1 MVNEALVKVLCHN
14 VCVLIRAMY
23 TLGITPVFDDSP
35 EEAAD
40 SASAA

>member
-23 TLGITPVFDDSP
+23 TLGITPIFDDLP
-35 EEAAD
+35 DEAAD
-40 SASAA
+40 PESAA